1 MKRQPNTPPLQFCL
15 PAPVP
20 PTCSSTADCQ
30 QRVRFLM
37 MLLGS
42 PRVAREL
49 QSWLLFLPSME
60 TGRDRGKVGAAPQ
73 FLGPH
78 SRVSPRAFLDVLP
91 PKMILLGGADTNWKM
106 NRLST

>member
-1 MKRQPNTPPLQFCL
+1 MKRQPNTPPLQFPCL

-37 MLLGS
+37 MLLGK
-42 PRVAREL
+42 PWVAREL

-60 TGRDRGKVGAAPQ
+60 TKAEAKWGQP
-73 FLGPH
+73 
-78 SRVSPRAFLDVLP
+78 
-91 PKMILLGGADTNWKM
+91 
-106 NRLST
+106 LSSWVPIQG